1 MFVQLSTQ
9 WRVGMGG
16 ATGLDYSA
24 VHALFKINGVK
35 KKKRLQYLDDIATME
50 YAALEAMRQGDD

>member
-1 MFVQLSTQ
+1 
-9 WRVGMGG
+9 MGG